1 MSDEKKDVNSQQE
14 NVGKKGI
21 NKKLIIAFAGMGA
34 VIVGLVI
41 ALILVATSGKKDV
54 DSSASKAESSS
65 AVASETD
72 DTSEE
77 DSVADEN
84 EDEPDDE
91 EEESKDD
98 KKEKGFII
106 SYSGDNSWQDGD
118 KVMTGMEIGIEN
130 NSDEALKEWTLELEI
145 DQLKSCDGCHFGND
159 RIIQGFTTD
168 LFGKKTL
175 RDIKTGQIGYI
186 AVIIT
191 KHIIIRSPYRF

>member
-77 DSVADEN
+77 DSVADES
-84 EDEPDDE
+84 EDELMM
-91 EEESKDD
+91 KR
-98 KKEKGFII
+98 K
-106 SYSGDNSWQDGD
+106 
-118 KVMTGMEIGIEN
+118 
-130 NSDEALKEWTLELEI
+130 ALRKARTIKRKRAL
-145 DQLKSCDGCHFGND
+145 SFP
-159 RIIQGFTTD
+159 IQGTTV
-168 LFGKKTL
+168 GRTA
-175 RDIKTGQIGYI
+175 T
-186 AVIIT
+186 
-191 KHIIIRSPYRF
+191 RS

>member
-54 DSSASKAESSS
+54 DSSASKAESGS

-77 DSVADEN
+77 DSVADES
-84 EDEPDDE
+84 EDELMLMRR
-91 EEESKDD
+91 KALR
-98 KKEKGFII
+98 KARTIKGKGLYHLLFRGQQLAGRRQG
-106 SYSGDNSWQDGD
+106 YDGHGD
-118 KVMTGMEIGIEN
+118 
-130 NSDEALKEWTLELEI
+130 
-145 DQLKSCDGCHFGND
+145 
-159 RIIQGFTTD
+159 R
-168 LFGKKTL
+168 
-175 RDIKTGQIGYI
+175 Y
-186 AVIIT
+186 
-191 KHIIIRSPYRF
+191 

>member
-34 VIVGLVI
+34 VLVGLVI

-77 DSVADEN
+77 DSVADES
-84 EDEPDDE
+84 EDEPDADE
-91 EEESKDD
+91 EESSQESKDD
-98 KKEKGFII
+98 KKEKGFIGVVLNA
-106 SYSGDNSWQDGD
+106 YLH
-118 KVMTGMEIGIEN
+118 
-130 NSDEALKEWTLELEI
+130 AR
-145 DQLKSCDGCHFGND
+145 H
-159 RIIQGFTTD
+159 D
-168 LFGKKTL
+168 LV
-175 RDIKTGQIGYI
+175 
-186 AVIIT
+186 AVLPT
-191 KHIIIRSPYRF
+191 VVP

>member
-54 DSSASKAESSS
+54 DSSASKEESSS

-77 DSVADEN
+77 DSVADES
-84 EDEPDDE
+84 EDELMLRR
-91 EEESKDD
+91 K
-98 KKEKGFII
+98 
-106 SYSGDNSWQDGD
+106 
-118 KVMTGMEIGIEN
+118 
-130 NSDEALKEWTLELEI
+130 ALRKARTIKRKRAL
-145 DQLKSCDGCHFGND
+145 SSP
-159 RIIQGFTTD
+159 IQGTTV
-168 LFGKKTL
+168 GRTA
-175 RDIKTGQIGYI
+175 T
-186 AVIIT
+186 
-191 KHIIIRSPYRF
+191 RS

>member
-77 DSVADEN
+77 DSVADES
-84 EDEPDDE
+84 EDEPDVDE
-91 EEESKDD
+91 EESSQEIKDD

-106 SYSGDNSWQDGD
+106 SYSGDNSCQDVD

-130 NSDEALKEWTLELEI
+130 NSDEALKEWTLEL
-145 DQLKSCDGCHFGND
+145 
-159 RIIQGFTTD
+159 
-168 LFGKKTL
+168 
-175 RDIKTGQIGYI
+175 
-186 AVIIT
+186 
-191 KHIIIRSPYRF
+191 

>member
-77 DSVADEN
+77 DSVADES

-145 DQLKSCDGCHFGND
+145 DQLKSCDGWNGN
-159 RIIQGFTTD
+159 
-168 LFGKKTL
+168 L
-175 RDIKTGQIGYI
+175 RSRATNSRSRMLITMARSQRAVRPLS
-186 AVIIT
+186 AVI
-191 KHIIIRSPYRF
+191 SELEQSSMLSLQS

>member
-77 DSVADEN
+77 DSVADES
-84 EDEPDDE
+84 EDELMMRR
-91 EEESKDD
+91 K
-98 KKEKGFII
+98 
-106 SYSGDNSWQDGD
+106 
-118 KVMTGMEIGIEN
+118 
-130 NSDEALKEWTLELEI
+130 ALRKARTIKRKRAL
-145 DQLKSCDGCHFGND
+145 SSP
-159 RIIQGFTTD
+159 IQGTTV
-168 LFGKKTL
+168 GRTA
-175 RDIKTGQIGYI
+175 T
-186 AVIIT
+186 
-191 KHIIIRSPYRF
+191 RS

>member
-84 EDEPDDE
+84 EDEPDGE

-145 DQLKSCDGCHFGND
+145 DQLKSCDGWNGNFKVKGNKLTVTNLSL
-159 RIIQGFTTD
+159 I
-168 LFGKKTL
+168 
-175 RDIKTGQIGYI
+175 
-186 AVIIT
+186 
-191 KHIIIRSPYRF
+191 HI

>member
-77 DSVADEN
+77 DSVADES
-84 EDEPDDE
+84 EDELMMRRR
-91 EEESKDD
+91 KARTI
-98 KKEKGFII
+98 KRKR
-106 SYSGDNSWQDGD
+106 
-118 KVMTGMEIGIEN
+118 
-130 NSDEALKEWTLELEI
+130 AL
-145 DQLKSCDGCHFGND
+145 SFP
-159 RIIQGFTTD
+159 IQVTTV
-168 LFGKKTL
+168 GRTA
-175 RDIKTGQIGYI
+175 T
-186 AVIIT
+186 
-191 KHIIIRSPYRF
+191 RS

>member
-77 DSVADEN
+77 DSVADES
-84 EDEPDDE
+84 EDELMMRR
-91 EEESKDD
+91 K
-98 KKEKGFII
+98 
-106 SYSGDNSWQDGD
+106 
-118 KVMTGMEIGIEN
+118 
-130 NSDEALKEWTLELEI
+130 ALRKARTIKRKRAL
-145 DQLKSCDGCHFGND
+145 SSP
-159 RIIQGFTTD
+159 IQGTIVGRTA
-168 LFGKKTL
+168 T
-175 RDIKTGQIGYI
+175 
-186 AVIIT
+186 
-191 KHIIIRSPYRF
+191 RS

>member
-1 MSDEKKDVNSQQE
+1 MSDEKKDVNSRQE

-65 AVASETD
+65 AATSETD

-77 DSVADEN
+77 DPVADES

-91 EEESKDD
+91 E
-98 KKEKGFII
+98 
-106 SYSGDNSWQDGD
+106 
-118 KVMTGMEIGIEN
+118 
-130 NSDEALKEWTLELEI
+130 
-145 DQLKSCDGCHFGND
+145 
-159 RIIQGFTTD
+159 
-168 LFGKKTL
+168 
-175 RDIKTGQIGYI
+175 
-186 AVIIT
+186 
-191 KHIIIRSPYRF
+191 

>member
-34 VIVGLVI
+34 VIVGFVI
-41 ALILVATSGKKDV
+41 ALILVATKGKKDV

-77 DSVADEN
+77 DSVADES
-84 EDEPDDE
+84 EDEPDADE
-91 EEESKDD
+91 EESSQESKDD

-106 SYSGDNSWQDGD
+106 
-118 KVMTGMEIGIEN
+118 
-130 NSDEALKEWTLELEI
+130 
-145 DQLKSCDGCHFGND
+145 
-159 RIIQGFTTD
+159 
-168 LFGKKTL
+168 
-175 RDIKTGQIGYI
+175 
-186 AVIIT
+186 
-191 KHIIIRSPYRF
+191 

>member
-77 DSVADEN
+77 DSVADES
-84 EDEPDDE
+84 EDEPDADE
-91 EEESKDD
+91 EESSQESKDD
-98 KKEKGFII
+98 KKAKGFII
-106 SYSGDNSWQDGD
+106 SYSGDISWQDGD

-130 NSDEALKEWTLELEI
+130 NSDEALKEWTLEFDI
-145 DQLKSCDGCHFGND
+145 DQLISCDDWNGNVQVKGNHPTVTID
-159 RIIQGFTTD
+159 G
-168 LFGKKTL
+168 
-175 RDIKTGQIGYI
+175 
-186 AVIIT
+186 
-191 KHIIIRSPYRF
+191 

>member
-54 DSSASKAESSS
+54 DSSASKAESGS

-77 DSVADEN
+77 DSVADES
-84 EDEPDDE
+84 EDELMMR
-91 EEESKDD
+91 
-98 KKEKGFII
+98 KK
-106 SYSGDNSWQDGD
+106 
-118 KVMTGMEIGIEN
+118 
-130 NSDEALKEWTLELEI
+130 ALRKARTIKRKRTL
-145 DQLKSCDGCHFGND
+145 SSP
-159 RIIQGFTTD
+159 IQGTTV
-168 LFGKKTL
+168 GRTA
-175 RDIKTGQIGYI
+175 T
-186 AVIIT
+186 
-191 KHIIIRSPYRF
+191 RS